1 MLDFSHLHSRD
12 RANPRVI
19 EPQGSSKAQLLRQLS
34 RSILFLPSVLARISH
49 QRRRTHLLLEQTC
62 RQRLPGVVINN
73 QTQPNQR
80 KVLYFSSPPLLRF
93 SLFPFHLFY
102 VFVVFRPPLSP
113 GKIIFLFRSLTPPR
127 NTNKENGSRR
137 QKASK
142 PRVQTNHSPIKNQC
156 RLNHFWTRCPLS
168 LSLSPSRRIFFVSF
182 SCFDPL
188 AGCLQKALPPFLYI
202 FYFISKRK
210 ATTG

>member
-1 MLDFSHLHSRD
+1 MKLKFSLSLLDFSHLHSRD

-80 KVLYFSSPPLLRF
+80 KVLYFSSPPPLRF
-93 SLFPFHLFY
+93 SLFPFHPFY
-102 VFVVFRPPLSP
+102 VFVVFRPLSRWGKLFSYFGPSLPP
-113 GKIIFLFRSLTPPR
+113 GIQTRKMVPVVKKPRSLGCRQT
-127 NTNKENGSRR
+127 TLQSRIN
-137 QKASK
+137 A
-142 PRVQTNHSPIKNQC
+142 
-156 RLNHFWTRCPLS
+156 
-168 LSLSPSRRIFFVSF
+168 
-182 SCFDPL
+182 D
-188 AGCLQKALPPFLYI
+188 
-202 FYFISKRK
+202 
-210 ATTG
+210 